1 MGRKVHPMGFRL
13 GLVKEHRSRWFA
25 EGREYVALLNE
36 DRAIRTA
43 IMARLPR
50 DGAGVSHIEIERQSN
65 QVEVIIETARPG
77 VIIGRKG
84 ATVNELRTLLM
95 KLTKGASVRIDVKE
109 LNRPDMSAVLVARNI
124 GEQLVNRVNWR
135 RAMRSAGQ
143 RAMRQGAQGFM
154 VTVSGRLG
162 GSDMGRKDTFR
173 EGQIPRHTLRAN
185 IDYGTGIAATTYGA
199 IGIKV
204 WIYHGEILPG
214 QEYHTRYREMN

>member
-13 GLVKEHRSRWFA
+13 GLIKEHRSRWFA
-25 EGREYVALLNE
+25 EGHEYVDLLNE
-36 DRAIRTA
+36 DRAIRDT
-43 IMARLPR
+43 ITKRLPP
-50 DGAGVSHIEIERQSN
+50 DGAGVSNIEIERQSN

-84 ATVNELRTLLM
+84 ATVNELRAQLL

-109 LNRPDMSAVLVARNI
+109 LNQPDVSAVLVARNI
-124 GEQLVNRVNWR
+124 SEQLVNRVNWR

-185 IDYGTGIAATTYGA
+185 IDYGTGVAATTYGA

-204 WIYHGEILPG
+204 WIYHGEVLPG
-214 QEYHTRYREMN
+214 QEYHTRYREMS